1 MTKKIGVLVGSLRKA
16 SINRLL
22 AETILS
28 LFPDGYEG
36 RIVEIG
42 DLPLYSE
49 DIDGETPPE
58 SYRSFRKELSDFD
71 AFLFVSPEYN
81 RSYTAAIKNAI
92 DVGSRPYGKN
102 LFDGKPGAVVT
113 SSPGAIGGFGANHHL
128 RQTLVFLNVA
138 LLQQPEMYLG
148 GILDKIENGK
158 LNEATIEYLKTFVDA
173 YIKHVDRY

>member
-1 MTKKIGVLVGSLRKA
+1 MTKKIGVLVGSLRKT

-22 AETILS
+22 AETIFS

-36 RIVEIG
+36 RVIEIG

-49 DIDGETPPE
+49 DIDGENPPE
-58 SYRSFRKELSDFD
+58 SYSRFRRELSDFD

-148 GILDKIENGK
+148 GISDKIENGK

-173 YIKHVDRY
+173 YVKHIDRY

>member
-36 RIVEIG
+36 RIVKIG

-58 SYRSFRKELSDFD
+58 SYRNFRKELSDFD

-148 GILDKIENGK
+148 GISDKIENGK

-173 YIKHVDRY
+173 YIKHIDRY